1 MSQPVNIQTPP
12 TQAAPAQ
19 TTAQASK
26 EQAFIN
32 LAMRAMSAAKPA
44 DLQFI
49 IANETIQLAHYRQAA
64 FFESSLHKKPILTT
78 ASGLVSVAEN
88 SPYSVWLNRF
98 AKTFSNDAGCH
109 RLDFADAKP
118 EHADGWQEW
127 LPEHLLVIPL
137 LHDNNLYGHAMY
149 AREQAWTDNEVAQLG
164 YLHGSYSY
172 CMAALNKKSHSFSRS
187 LFNWLNVKTLAITGL
202 ILAVLMLV
210 PVRLSTL
217 APAEVIAL
225 NAFSVSA
232 PQEGVIHAFAVQPNN
247 NVKTGDVLFTLDD
260 TSIINRFEV
269 ASKALATAKADA
281 LVAEQ
286 RAFDDI
292 KGKAELAGAI
302 GRMREKEAELASIK
316 ALMARVEIKAER
328 DGIAVFSDT
337 NDWIGRPVQT
347 GERVMQIAN
356 PADAGLLM
364 WLPVKDALNI
374 DAGAPMKLFL
384 HTDPLHPI
392 AAKLQQTSYQASMS
406 PENISSYRLKG
417 AFEASK
423 NPPRIGLRG
432 TARISGEWSVLGYYL
447 FRRPISATREW
458 LGL

>member
-1 MSQPVNIQTPP
+1 MSQQAQTQPVNQV
-12 TQAAPAQ
+12 
-19 TTAQASK
+19 ASK
-26 EQAFIN
+26 EQVFIH
-32 LAMRAMSAAKPA
+32 LTARAMSAAKPA

-49 IANETIQLAHYRQAA
+49 IANETIQLAQYRQAA
-64 FFESSLHKKPILTT
+64 FFESAQNKKPILTT
-78 ASGLVSVAEN
+78 ASGLVSLAEN

-98 AKTFSNDAGCH
+98 AKIFKNEHGCH
-109 RLDFADAKP
+109 RLNFADAKP
-118 EHADGWQEW
+118 EFVDGWQEW
-127 LPEHLLVIPL
+127 LPAHLLMIPL
-137 LHDNNLYGHAMY
+137 VHDNNLCGHALY
-149 AREQAWTDNEVAQLG
+149 AREEVWSDNEIAQFG
-164 YLHGSYSY
+164 FMHNTYSY
-172 CMAALNKKSHSFSRS
+172 CMAALHKKNHSIARS
-187 LFNWLNVKTLAITGL
+187 LVKWLNIKTLTISGL
-202 ILAVLMLV
+202 IAAALMLV

-225 NAFSVSA
+225 NAFSVAA
-232 PQEGVIHAFAVQPNN
+232 PQDGVIHAFMVQPNS
-247 NVKTGDVLFTLDD
+247 NVKAGDILFTLDD

-269 ASKALATAKADA
+269 AGKALATAKADA

-316 ALMARVEIKAER
+316 ALMARVEITAER
-328 DGIAVFSDT
+328 DGIAIFSDA

-356 PADAGLLM
+356 PQDAGLLM

-392 AAKLQQTSYQASMS
+392 AAKLEQTSYSASMS
-406 PENISSYRLKG
+406 PENVSSCRLKG
-417 AFEASK
+417 AFDSAQTL
-423 NPPRIGLRG
+423 PRIGLRG
-432 TARISGEWSVLGYYL
+432 TARISGDWSVLGYYL
-447 FRRPISATREW
+447 FRRPIAATREW
-458 LGL
+458 LGF

>member
-1 MSQPVNIQTPP
+1 MSQSAAQSSPH
-12 TQAAPAQ
+12 TQQSTQSAAV
-19 TTAQASK
+19 SK
-26 EQAFIN
+26 EHAFIH
-32 LAMRAMSAAKPA
+32 LAARAMSAAKPA

-49 IANETIQLAHYRQAA
+49 IVNETIQLAQYRQAA
-64 FFESSLHKKPILTT
+64 FFENTLNKKPILST

-98 AKTFSNDAGCH
+98 AKTFANEPGCH
-109 RLDFADAKP
+109 RMDFANVKP
-118 EHADGWQEW
+118 EFADGWQEW
-127 LPEHLLVIPL
+127 LPAHLLLIPL
-137 LHDNNLYGHAMY
+137 LHDNRLYGHVLY
-149 AREQAWTDNEVAQLG
+149 AREQAWTDTEIVQFDF
-164 YLHGSYSY
+164 LHNTYSY
-172 CMAALNKKSHSFSRS
+172 CLAALHKRNHSIARS
-187 LFNWLNVKTLAITGL
+187 LLSWLNLKTLAFTAL
-202 ILAVLMLV
+202 ILAALMLV

-225 NAFSVSA
+225 NAFTVAA
-232 PQEGVIHAFAVQPNN
+232 PQDGVIHRFAVQPNSL
-247 NVKTGDVLFTLDD
+247 VKAGDLLFILDD
-260 TSIINRFEV
+260 TSIMNRFEV
-269 ASKALATAKADA
+269 ASKALATARSDA

-328 DGIAVFSDT
+328 DGIAVFSDA

-347 GERVMQIAN
+347 GERIMQIAD
-356 PADAGLLM
+356 PQDAGLLM

-374 DAGAPMKLFL
+374 ETGAPMKLFL
-384 HTDPLHPI
+384 HTDPLNPI
-392 AAKLQQTSYQASMS
+392 QAKLQQTSYAASMS
-406 PENISSYRLKG
+406 PENVSSYRLKG
-417 AFEASK
+417 AFDESK
-423 NPPRIGLRG
+423 TLPRIGLRG

-458 LGL
+458 LGF

>member
-1 MSQPVNIQTPP
+1 MSQPTSSQTSS
-12 TQAAPAQ
+12 QAA
-19 TTAQASK
+19 TK
-26 EQAFIN
+26 EQAFIQ
-32 LAMRAMSAAKPA
+32 LTSRAMSAAKPA

-49 IANETIQLAHYRQAA
+49 IVNETIQLAHYRQAA
-64 FFESSLHKKPILTT
+64 FFESSLNKKPILTT

-98 AKTFSNDAGCH
+98 AKTFPNTAGCH
-109 RLDFADAKP
+109 RINFADAKP

-127 LPEHLLVIPL
+127 LPEHLLVITL
-137 LHDNNLYGHAMY
+137 LHENQIYGHAMY
-149 AREQAWTDNEVAQLG
+149 ARELAWTDNEVAQLG

-172 CMAALNKKSHSFSRS
+172 CMAALNKKNRSFGRTF
-187 LFNWLNVKTLAITGL
+187 FNWFNLKTLAIAGL
-202 ILAVLMLV
+202 LAAALMLV
-210 PVRLSTL
+210 PVRLSAL

-225 NAFSVSA
+225 NAFTVAA
-232 PQEGVIHAFAVQPNN
+232 PQDGVIHRFAVQPNSL
-247 NVKTGDVLFTLDD
+247 VKAGDLLFILDD
-260 TSIINRFEV
+260 TSIMNRFEV
-269 ASKALATAKADA
+269 ASKALATTRADA

-328 DGIAVFSDT
+328 DGIAVFSDA

-347 GERVMQIAN
+347 GERIMQIAD
-356 PADAGLLM
+356 PQDAGLLM

-374 DAGAPMKLFL
+374 ETGAPMKLFL
-384 HTDPLHPI
+384 HTDPLNPI
-392 AAKLQQTSYQASMS
+392 QAKLQQTSYAASMS
-406 PENISSYRLKG
+406 PENVSSYRLKG
-417 AFEASK
+417 AFDNTE
-423 NPPRIGLRG
+423 NLPRIGLRG

-447 FRRPISATREW
+447 LRRPIAAAREW
-458 LGL
+458 LGF

>member
-1 MSQPVNIQTPP
+1 MSQPVNLQSQP
-12 TQAAPAQ
+12 
-19 TTAQASK
+19 AQASK

-32 LAMRAMSAAKPA
+32 LVTRAMGAAKPT

-64 FFESSLHKKPILTT
+64 FFESSIHKKPILTT

-98 AKTFSNDAGCH
+98 AKTFSIEAGCH
-109 RLDFADAKP
+109 RVNFSSTK
-118 EHADGWQEW
+118 EEFIDGWQEW

-137 LHDNNLYGHAMY
+137 LHDSQLYGHAMY
-149 AREQAWTDNEVAQLG
+149 AREQAWSDNEVAQLG
-164 YLHGSYSY
+164 FLHASYSY
-172 CMAALNKKSHSFSRS
+172 CMAALHKKNHSIARS
-187 LFNWLNVKTLAITGL
+187 LLNWFNVKTLAVTSL
-202 ILAVLMLV
+202 VLAALMLV

-225 NAFSVSA
+225 NAFSVAA

-247 NVKTGDVLFTLDD
+247 NVKKGDVLFTLDD

-286 RAFDDI
+286 RAFDDVR
-292 KGKAELAGAI
+292 GRVELAGAI
-302 GRMREKEAELASIK
+302 GRMREKAAELESIK
-316 ALMARVEIKAER
+316 ALMARVEIRAER
-328 DGIAVFSDT
+328 DGIAIFSDT

-347 GERVMQIAN
+347 GERVMQIAD
-356 PADAGLLM
+356 PTDAGLLM

-392 AAKLQQTSYQASMS
+392 QAELQQTSYQASMS
-406 PENISSYRLKG
+406 PENVSSYRLKG
-417 AFEASK
+417 AFETSA

-432 TARISGEWSVLGYYL
+432 TARISGKWSVLGYYL

-458 LGL
+458 LGF

>member
-1 MSQPVNIQTPP
+1 MSQPTLSQTQSQTQPQAQ
-12 TQAAPAQ
+12 QAAL
-19 TTAQASK
+19 SK
-26 EQAFIN
+26 EQAFIH
-32 LAMRAMSAAKPA
+32 LASRAMSAVKPA

-49 IANETIQLAHYRQAA
+49 IANETIQLGHYRQAA
-64 FFESSLHKKPILTT
+64 FFESAFNKKPILTT

-98 AKTFSNDAGCH
+98 AKTFTSEPGCH
-109 RLDFADAKP
+109 RMDFANAKP
-118 EHADGWQEW
+118 EFADGWQEW
-127 LPEHLLVIPL
+127 LPAHLLVIPL
-137 LHDNNLYGHAMY
+137 LHDNQLYGHALY
-149 AREQAWTDNEVAQLG
+149 AREQAWADNEIAQFG
-164 YLHGSYSY
+164 FLHNTYSY
-172 CMAALNKKSHSFSRS
+172 CLASLHKKSHSLARS
-187 LFNWLNVKTLAITGL
+187 LLSWLNFKTLAFTGL
-202 ILAVLMLV
+202 LLAALMLV

-217 APAEVIAL
+217 APAEVVAL
-225 NAFSVSA
+225 NAFSVAA
-232 PQEGVIHAFAVQPNN
+232 PQDGVIHAFAVAPNSM
-247 NVKTGDVLFTLDD
+247 VKTGALLFTLDD

-269 ASKALATAKADA
+269 ASKALSTAKADA

-328 DGIAVFSDT
+328 DGIAIFSDA

-347 GERVMQIAN
+347 GERVMQIAD
-356 PADAGLLM
+356 PQDAGLLM

-374 DAGAPMKLFL
+374 DTGAPMKLFL

-392 AAKLQQTSYQASMS
+392 QAKLQQTSYAASMS
-406 PENISSYRLKG
+406 PENVSSYRLKG
-417 AFEASK
+417 AFDSTK
-423 NPPRIGLRG
+423 DLPRIGLRG

-447 FRRPISATREW
+447 FRRPIAATREW
-458 LGL
+458 LGV

>member
-1 MSQPVNIQTPP
+1 MSQPTSSQTSS
-12 TQAAPAQ
+12 QAA
-19 TTAQASK
+19 TK
-26 EQAFIN
+26 EQAFIQ
-32 LAMRAMSAAKPA
+32 LTSRAMSAAKPA

-49 IANETIQLAHYRQAA
+49 IVNETIQLAHYRQAA
-64 FFESSLHKKPILTT
+64 FFESSLNKKPILTT

-88 SPYSVWLNRF
+88 SPYSVWLNCF
-98 AKTFSNDAGCH
+98 AKTFPNTAGCH
-109 RLDFADAKP
+109 RINFADAKP

-137 LHDNNLYGHAMY
+137 LHENQIYGHAMY
-149 AREQAWTDNEVAQLG
+149 ARELAWTDNEVAQLG

-172 CMAALNKKSHSFSRS
+172 CMAALNKKNRSFGRIF
-187 LFNWLNVKTLAITGL
+187 FNWFNLKTLAIAGL
-202 ILAVLMLV
+202 LAAALMLV
-210 PVRLSTL
+210 PVRLSAL

-225 NAFSVSA
+225 NAFTVAA
-232 PQEGVIHAFAVQPNN
+232 PQDGVIHRFAVQPNSL
-247 NVKTGDVLFTLDD
+247 VKAGDLLFILDD
-260 TSIINRFEV
+260 TSIMNRFEV
-269 ASKALATAKADA
+269 ASKALATARSDA

-328 DGIAVFSDT
+328 DGIAVFSDA

-347 GERVMQIAN
+347 GERIMQIAD
-356 PADAGLLM
+356 PQDAGLLM

-374 DAGAPMKLFL
+374 ETGAPMKLFL
-384 HTDPLHPI
+384 HTDPLNPI
-392 AAKLQQTSYQASMS
+392 QAKLQQTSYAASMS
-406 PENISSYRLKG
+406 PENVSSYRLKG
-417 AFEASK
+417 AFDNTE
-423 NPPRIGLRG
+423 NLPRIGLRG

-447 FRRPISATREW
+447 LRRPIAAAREW
-458 LGL
+458 LGF